1 MDLNL
6 GGIFL
11 SEMLGTFFLIL
22 IGCGVNASVNLK
34 KTYSNNSGWIVISFG
49 WGMGVM
55 IGASIAFYSGG
66 HLNPAVTL
74 AMWAESVID
83 TGQAFVYFAGE
94 LVGAFLGA
102 LLVAFL
108 FWDHFKETNDQKAVA
123 GTFHTTPAI
132 PRWYRNLAT
141 EMFATSALVL
151 PLLALTEAG
160 WDTLI
165 LGPLFAGLLVLGIG
179 LTLGGL
185 TGYAINPA
193 RDLMPRLVHQ
203 IVKIP
208 NKGTSNWQYSWVPII
223 GPLMGSML
231 AVAFYELIVVAI

>member
-11 SEMLGTFFLIL
+11 SEMIGTFLLIL

-55 IGASIAFYSGG
+55 IGAAAAYYSGG

-74 AMWAESVID
+74 AMWTEDFINTQEAMI
-83 TGQAFVYFAGE
+83 YFCGE
-94 LVGAFLGA
+94 IVGAFLGA
-102 LLVAFL
+102 LTVAFL
-108 FWDHFKETNDQKAVA
+108 FWDHFKETEDKSAIA

-132 PRWYRNLAT
+132 KKWYRNFAT
-141 EMFATSALVL
+141 EFFATAVLVL
-151 PLLALTEAG
+151 PLLTITEVDVS
-160 WDTLI
+160 WI
-165 LGPLFAGLLVLGIG
+165 YGPLFAGLIVLGIG

-193 RDLMPRLVHQ
+193 RDLMPRLVHT

-208 NKGTSNWQYSWVPII
+208 NKGSSNWAYSWVPIL
-223 GPLMGSML
+223 GPLFGSML
-231 AVAFYELIVVAI
+231 AVGVFELMLVAY